1 MKIYRIAFPLPLDT
15 LAIEEGENKVD
26 SLLSE
31 KDIQRLD
38 SIYHFKNHLGGGA
51 FGIAFSTFDGKVVKI
66 TTDRQEYISALD
78 LIGDNWQKYAPFVKF
93 YKAFQLHKGVEVFV
107 IVKDMVTPLT
117 EEEKNLFYTFTDEF
131 NSEIDNVTEE
141 FKNKMDLFNEFEG
154 YINDVQNYTQ
164 YADTMNVD
172 NIGRNS
178 EGTLVAFDPRKSNS
192 MWA

>member
-26 SLLSE
+26 NLLSE
-31 KDIQRLD
+31 RDVQRLD
-38 SIYHFKNHLGGGA
+38 SIYHFKNHLGGGS

-78 LIGDNWQKYAPFVKF
+78 LTGNTWQKYAPFVKF

-107 IVKDMVTPLT
+107 IVKDLVTPLT
-117 EEEKNLFYTFTDEF
+117 EEEQNLFDIFTGEF
-131 NSEIDNVTEE
+131 NSDIDNVTEE
-141 FKNKMDLFNEFEG
+141 FSGKKQLFEEFSD
-154 YINDVQNYTQ
+154 YIYDIQNYTQ
-164 YADTMNVD
+164 YADTLNVN

-192 MWA
+192 MW